1 MALVLFWWLSLL
13 LRRTQQYYALRGRTS
28 RSFLWCWLLR
38 CCCCPRWRFFLFPG
52 FFSLQPTLLLAF
64 SGPWRPPPSL
74 SSTLA
79 TFSCFTFARL
89 FCHNFT
95 SHKRFLPYAPWPTF
109 LELFVT
115 QMRAGTPRPGSSSVL
130 DLTEFSLPA
139 DSWAWTWTHCS
150 YKTID
155 LSIAPVSHEV

>member
-1 MALVLFWWLSLL
+1 MAKFTSSANSTVTCFAWENLQEFFVMLVAEMLL
-13 LRRTQQYYALRGRTS
+13 LSSLEV
-28 RSFLWCWLLR
+28 
-38 CCCCPRWRFFLFPG
+38 FLFPG

-95 SHKRFLPYAPWPTF
+95 SHRRFLPYAPWPTF